1 MYHNPCWRLGME
13 GFMLGLPMTTLSILW
28 LTDRR
33 AVSRHWRA
41 EWDNGQAAGHVT
53 QKPAGTV
60 AGMSWE
66 SLKYIWPGAAGILVF
81 KSLLWSESSVSLF
94 LLSDVR
100 ERTFI
105 SGAASGTAWSSEH
118 TFQHT
123 AGGAETEKS
132 SASERAP
139 AGWSQE
145 GCPAPRDH
153 GTWGRAAERG
163 NLETQPGMAHA

>member
-66 SLKYIWPGAAGILVF
+66 SLKYIWSGAAGILVF

-94 LLSDVR
+94 LFLVRCQRAHLHLRSSKWHCLIFRTHFSAHSWRCRNWKELSVR
-100 ERTFI
+100 KSTSWLKPR
-105 SGAASGTAWSSEH
+105 GLPSS
-118 TFQHT
+118 
-123 AGGAETEKS
+123 
-132 SASERAP
+132 
-139 AGWSQE
+139 
-145 GCPAPRDH
+145 
-153 GTWGRAAERG
+153 
-163 NLETQPGMAHA
+163 

>member
-13 GFMLGLPMTTLSILW
+13 GFMLGLPTTTLSILW

-33 AVSRHWRA
+33 TVSCHWRA

-66 SLKYIWPGAAGILVF
+66 SLKYIWSGAAGILVF

-94 LLSDVR
+94 LFLVRCQRVHLHLRSSKWHCLIFRTHFSAHSWRCRNWKELSVR
-100 ERTFI
+100 KSI
-105 SGAASGTAWSSEH
+105 SWLKPRGLPSS
-118 TFQHT
+118 
-123 AGGAETEKS
+123 
-132 SASERAP
+132 
-139 AGWSQE
+139 
-145 GCPAPRDH
+145 
-153 GTWGRAAERG
+153 
-163 NLETQPGMAHA
+163 